1 MDIKTISAAFGVL
14 AFAISS
20 AAAAEG
26 DQFVIGGDA
35 TKVLMEQNEISVATA
50 EAIGRACV
58 DEAVAQGVRV
68 SIAIYDQFGE
78 MVYFYRMDGQPKIG
92 VETAMMKARTV
103 LNTRLPSKR
112 TMNEVLTGRSSE
124 LRQYSHGNFAQAGGL
139 PIVINGN
146 QFIGAIGV
154 GGSAGNL
161 PTWSDEIC
169 AWRALNKVIGPQP
182 ALLPDLQRGTGE
194 NGAANRAGS
203 PAQPQSKGQ

>member
-78 MVYFYRMDGQPKIG
+78 PVYMYRMDGQTKIAI
-92 VETAMMKARTV
+92 ETAMMKARTV
-103 LNTRLPSKR
+103 LNTRQPSKAV
-112 TMNEVLTGRSSE
+112 MNQVLSGRASE
-124 LRQYSHGNFAQAGGL
+124 LRQYSF
-139 PIVINGN
+139 
-146 QFIGAIGV
+146 
-154 GGSAGNL
+154 GNL
-161 PTWSDEIC
+161 PI
-169 AWRALNKVIGPQP
+169 P
-182 ALLPDLQRGTGE
+182 AAFRSSST
-194 NGAANRAGS
+194 AGS
-203 PAQPQSKGQ
+203 SSAPSASAARRPSFRSGATKSAPGAHCPR

>member
-1 MDIKTISAAFGVL
+1 
-14 AFAISS
+14 
-20 AAAAEG
+20 
-26 DQFVIGGDA
+26 
-35 TKVLMEQNEISVATA
+35 
-50 EAIGRACV
+50 
-58 DEAVAQGVRV
+58 
-68 SIAIYDQFGE
+68 
-78 MVYFYRMDGQPKIG
+78 
-92 VETAMMKARTV
+92 
-103 LNTRLPSKR
+103 
-112 TMNEVLTGRSSE
+112 MNEVLTGRSSE

>member
-1 MDIKTISAAFGVL
+1 MKIQVGVL
-14 AFAISS
+14 A
-20 AAAAEG
+20 AAAVAILAGASLAADG
-26 DQFVIGGDA
+26 DRFVIGGDA

-50 EAIGRACV
+50 EAIGRACA

-68 SIAIYDQFGE
+68 SIAIFDQFGE
-78 MVYFYRMDGQPKIG
+78 MVYFYRMDGQSKTG

-124 LRQYSHGNFAQAGGL
+124 ERQNSRGNFAQAGGL
-139 PIVINGN
+139 PILINGN

-194 NGAANRAGS
+194 SGAANLGGS
-203 PAQPQSKGQ
+203 PAQPRPKGQ